1 MYLLGSHQADD
12 GGRGVLLGGRGGG
25 VGPRHREEGRAAA
38 DDSPEHNLVISLWG
52 ITHYALRLK
61 IVFHFRN
68 KHFHVLS
75 QCVINL

>member
-1 MYLLGSHQADD
+1 MYPLGSHQADD

-38 DDSPEHNLVISLWG
+38 DDSPEHNPDHFFHG
-52 ITHYALRLK
+52 YYALRLK

>member
-38 DDSPEHNLVISLWG
+38 DDRPEHNRDHFFVG
-52 ITHYALRLK
+52 HYALRLK